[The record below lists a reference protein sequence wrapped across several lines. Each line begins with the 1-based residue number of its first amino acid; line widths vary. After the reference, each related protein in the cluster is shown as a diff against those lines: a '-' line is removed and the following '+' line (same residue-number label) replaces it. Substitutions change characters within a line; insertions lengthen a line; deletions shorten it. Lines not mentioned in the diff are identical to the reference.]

1 MSRLSKSILKKIRK
15 EYKKNGSIRETARKL
30 GISRNAVKRELRS
43 TDGANGANKDSVN
56 ARKTTPQKSKLDPH
70 KAKISF
76 LVENKKL
83 SGVRILEEI
92 QQLGYQGGS
101 TILNEYIR
109 TIKPRR
115 GRGLT
120 TVIDHQPGH
129 EGQMDWSPH
138 RVIVGGREQVVQ
150 TGSIILCYS
159 RWLFIHF
166 YTDQTI
172 DSVID
177 LHKKAFMELGAVPEV
192 ITYDNMT
199 TVGFHRGPGEVW
211 LNPQF
216 KGFADEYGFEVI
228 ILVPGAKDRHGMVER
243 PFHYIENNFLA
254 GREFEDLEDLNRRGE
269 RWREE
274 KANARIHG
282 TLRERPL
289 DRLKR
294 ERPFLKPLPHT
305 LTRIHYKEVT
315 RLVHRDFCIAINT
328 NRYSVNPQLLGQ
340 YVQVRLYRD
349 HLEIWTDGRNDC
361 QHTYYQGHH
370 HRQVLPEHEKLY
382 RRMTNQKALLEN
394 AFLKIGEIA
403 RSYYEGLKKEKGA
416 AAGFH
421 LQRILKM
428 VERYGKDVVSGA
440 ISYAQRY
447 GAYNSDS
454 VLRVIHG
461 KRVKGKA
468 KHLAGDVNIPENI
481 RQWLKACA
489 VENVENDDLDSFDVF
504 LNDKET
510 ETIEKRQKM
519 KKNPKSGNQE
529 SEEEERGDKEE

>member
-1 MSRLSKSILKKIRK
+1 MSRLAKTILKKIRQVYK
-15 EYKKNGSIRETARKL
+15 ETGSIRETAHRMCV
-30 GISRNAVKRELRS
+30 SRNTVRKELRS
-43 TDGANGANKDSVN
+43 TNSNSTNKTIIK
-56 ARKTTPQKSKLDPH
+56 ARKITPKKTKLDPY
-70 KAKISF
+70 KAKIRF
-76 LVENKKL
+76 FVENNNL

-109 TIKPRR
+109 TIKPRK

-120 TVIDHQPGH
+120 TVIEHEPGH
-129 EGQMDWSPH
+129 EAQMDWSTH

-150 TGSIILCYS
+150 TGSIVLCYS

-166 YTDQTI
+166 YPDQTL

-177 LHKKAFMELGAVPEV
+177 LHKNAFMELGAVPQV

-216 KGFADEYGFEVI
+216 KGFADEYGFKVI

-254 GREFEDLEDLNRRGE
+254 GREFEDLQDLNHQGD

-274 KANARIHG
+274 KANVRIHG

-294 ERPFLKPLPHT
+294 EHPFLKPLPHT
-305 LTRIHYKEVT
+305 LTNTHYQEVT
-315 RLVHRDFCIAINT
+315 RLVHRDFCISINT

-340 YVQVRLYRD
+340 YVQVRLFGD
-349 HLEIWTDGRNDC
+349 HLEIWVDGRNDC

-382 RRMTNQKALLEN
+382 RRMTHQKALLEN
-394 AFLKIGEIA
+394 AFLKIGEVA

-440 ISYAQRY
+440 ISHAQRY
-447 GAYNSDS
+447 GAYSSDS

-468 KHLAGDVNIPENI
+468 KALVGDVNIPENI

-489 VENVENDDLDSFDVF
+489 VENDGLDSFDNF
-504 LNDKET
+504 LNDKES
-510 ETIEKRQKM
+510 IEKGAE
-519 KKNPKSGNQE
+519 N
-529 SEEEERGDKEE
+529 EEECQISGEE

>member
-1 MSRLSKSILKKIRK
+1 MCV
-15 EYKKNGSIRETARKL
+15 
-30 GISRNAVKRELRS
+30 SRNTVKKELRS
-43 TDGANGANKDSVN
+43 TNSTSKTIVK
-56 ARKTTPQKSKLDPH
+56 ARETTPQKSKLDPY
-70 KAKISF
+70 KAKIRVF
-76 LVENKKL
+76 VENDNL

-92 QQLGYQGGS
+92 QKLGYQGGS

-109 TIKPRR
+109 TIRPRK

-216 KGFADEYGFEVI
+216 KGFADEYGFKVI

-274 KANARIHG
+274 KANVRIHG

-289 DRLKR
+289 DRLKL

-305 LTRIHYKEVT
+305 LTNTYYKEVT

-328 NRYSVNPQLLGQ
+328 NRYSANPQLLGQ
-340 YVQVRLYRD
+340 YVQVRLFGD
-349 HLEIWTDGRNDC
+349 HLEIWIDGRNDC

-394 AFLKIGEIA
+394 AFLKIGEVA
-403 RSYYEGLKKEKGA
+403 QSYYEGLKKEKGA

-447 GAYNSDS
+447 GAYSCDS

-489 VENVENDDLDSFDVF
+489 VENDDLDSFDVF

-510 ETIEKRQKM
+510 IEKRQKV
-519 KKNPKSGNQE
+519 KKNSKSGNQGQARGQGR
-529 SEEEERGDKEE
+529 EEEERKESEE

>member
-1 MSRLSKSILKKIRK
+1 MR
-15 EYKKNGSIRETARKL
+15 
-30 GISRNAVKRELRS
+30 RELRS
-43 TDGANGANKDSVN
+43 TSDANNANGTNTSKASAN
-56 ARKTTPQKSKLDPH
+56 ARKITPQKSSKLDPYR
-70 KAKISF
+70 AKIRF
-76 LVENKKL
+76 LVEDENL
-83 SGVRILEEI
+83 SGVRVLEEI
-92 QQLGYQGGS
+92 QELGYKGGS
-101 TILNEYIR
+101 TILNEYIQ
-109 TIKPRR
+109 TIKPGK

-129 EGQMDWSPH
+129 EAQMDWSPH

-216 KGFADEYGFEVI
+216 KGFADEYGFKVI

-254 GREFEDLEDLNRRGE
+254 GREFEDLEELNRRGE

-274 KANARIHG
+274 KANVRIHG

-305 LTRIHYKEVT
+305 LTRNHYKEVT

-328 NRYSVNPQLLGQ
+328 NRYSVNPVLLGQ
-340 YVQVRLYRD
+340 YVQVRLYGD
-349 HLEIWTDGRNDC
+349 HLEIWVNGRNDC
-361 QHTYYQGHH
+361 QHTYCQDHH

-394 AFLKIGEIA
+394 AFLKIGEVA

-447 GAYNSDS
+447 GAYSSDS
-454 VLRVIHG
+454 VLRVIYG

-489 VENVENDDLDSFDVF
+489 VENDDLDSFDVF
-504 LNDKET
+504 LNDKES

-529 SEEEERGDKEE
+529 REREGGEKSEE